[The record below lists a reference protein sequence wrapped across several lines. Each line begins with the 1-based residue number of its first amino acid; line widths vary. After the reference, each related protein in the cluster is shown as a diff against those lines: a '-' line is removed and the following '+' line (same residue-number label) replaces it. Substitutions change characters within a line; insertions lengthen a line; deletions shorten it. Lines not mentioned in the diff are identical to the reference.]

1 MIFAEIKNGVIVNVS
16 VWEQDP
22 QLPDFVNIT
31 GIANVGIGW
40 AYVDGQFVE
49 PVQPE
54 PVQPSE
60 PEQQTEG
67 Q

>member
-22 QLPDFVNIT
+22 KRPNFVNIT

-40 AYVDGQFVE
+40 TYANGQFVE

-54 PVQPSE
+54 PVDENLESQE
-60 PEQQTEG
+60 
-67 Q
+67 

>member
-40 AYVDGQFVE
+40 TYVDGQFVE
-49 PVQPE
+49 PAP
-54 PVQPSE
+54 PA
-60 PEQQTEG
+60 PEQEQEQPT
-67 Q
+67 

>member
-1 MIFAEIKNGVIVNVS
+1 MIFAEIKKGVIVNVS

-22 QLPDFVNIT
+22 HLPNFVNIT

-49 PVQPE
+49 PTPAPE
-54 PVQPSE
+54 PIE
-60 PEQQTEG
+60 EQE
-67 Q
+67 

>member
-31 GIANVGIGW
+31 GMANVGIGW

-49 PVQPE
+49 PVPPAESQE
-54 PVQPSE
+54 
-60 PEQQTEG
+60 TEG
-67 Q
+67 QE

>member
-22 QLPDFVNIT
+22 HLPNFVNIT
-31 GIANVGIGW
+31 NIANVGIGW
-40 AYVDGQFVE
+40 TYVDGQFVE